1 MTTREPDDDL
11 EIRLSRALDASDPI
25 PEHVLEAARAAIG
38 WRTIDAELAELLHE
52 DSKELAGVR
61 GGDAG
66 PRHLTFTAGDVEL
79 ELMLAGDRDTR
90 IDGQLVPP
98 AAATVLLQATDGT
111 REEIRTDDLGRFAF
125 VAVAARRI
133 RVAVRPD
140 AGVALVTPWL
150 AL

>member
-66 PRHLTFTAGDVEL
+66 PRHLTFAAGDVEL
-79 ELMLAGDRDTR
+79 ELML
-90 IDGQLVPP
+90 
-98 AAATVLLQATDGT
+98 
-111 REEIRTDDLGRFAF
+111 
-125 VAVAARRI
+125 AVAARRI

-140 AGVALVTPWL
+140 AGAALVTPWL